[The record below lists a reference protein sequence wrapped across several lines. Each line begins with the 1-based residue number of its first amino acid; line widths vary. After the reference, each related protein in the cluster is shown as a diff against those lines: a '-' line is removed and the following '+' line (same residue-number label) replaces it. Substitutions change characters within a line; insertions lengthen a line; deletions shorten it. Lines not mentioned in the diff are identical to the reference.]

1 MDIQKLS
8 MDMAH
13 RQLSEEVG
21 IAVLRMALGKG
32 TEQAQALG
40 TLLESAS
47 PAVIQDPRRGTYID
61 ILA

>member
-8 MDMAH
+8 MDMAQGH
-13 RQLSEEVG
+13 LSEQVG
-21 IAVLRMALGKG
+21 MAVLRMALGKG
-32 TEQAQALG
+32 NEQAQALG

-47 PAVIQDPRRGTYID
+47 PAVIQDPQLGTTID